1 MEGNGEGERS
11 TQRRGQKEAEP
22 HSPRFEQEEREPDP
36 LEVLG
41 WVSAF
46 QFLRR

>member
-1 MEGNGEGERS
+1 MEGNGEGEHS
-11 TQRRGQKEAEP
+11 TQRGGQKKVDP
-22 HSPRFEQEEREPDP
+22 HSPRFEQEMREPDP

-46 QFLRR
+46 